1 MIIQVRLSG
10 SLRRYRPA
18 NLPGVPHQSFS
29 LELPENS
36 DVAAVLARLELRA
49 DYVSA
54 AAVNG
59 VVVELDHLL
68 GEGDSVM
75 LVPPAAGG

>member
-18 NLPGVPHQSFS
+18 NAPGAAHQPFP

-36 DVAAVLARLELRA
+36 DVAAMLTTLELPA
-49 DYVSA
+49 DNVSA
-54 AAVNG
+54 AAING
-59 VVVELDHLL
+59 AVVELDHILR
-68 GEGDSVM
+68 EGDVAM